1 MGYKHN
7 IEEILDIGYDVFR
20 KNGYHN
26 VGINQILKESGI
38 PKGSFYNFFK
48 SKEDF
53 ANKVME
59 RYGETNANSIQD
71 FLDKSE
77 LTPIESLKSFYSFMI
92 DINETDKY
100 LSGCIINNMSIE
112 VGRIN
117 EVMAS
122 KANEQFIG
130 WLNILASVISKG
142 QELKEITKKYSP
154 LEIAEYLHSGFY
166 GTFSRMKVTRNRT
179 YMDIW
184 LEITFDFI
192 KA

>member
-1 MGYKHN
+1 MGYKHS
-7 IEEILDIGYDVFR
+7 IEEILDIGYDVLR

-26 VGINQILKESGI
+26 VGINQILKEAGI
-38 PKGSFYNFFK
+38 PKGSFYNFFQ

-53 ANKVME
+53 ANKVMK
-59 RYGETNANSIQD
+59 RYGESNGEWMQD
-71 FLDKSE
+71 FFNKSE
-77 LTPIESLKSFYSFMI
+77 LSPIESLKSFYKFMI
-92 DINETDKY
+92 DVNEKDEF

-117 EVMAS
+117 EIMAS

-130 WLNILASVISKG
+130 WLNILAPIIRKG
-142 QELKEITKKYSP
+142 QDLKEITNKFSA
-154 LEIAEYLHSGFY
+154 LEIAEYLHAGFY

-184 LEITFDFI
+184 YNISFDFI
-192 KA
+192 QY